1 MKNEHVG
8 ERAGRFSGLR
18 APQALRERLP
28 VPPEAARKIATSRNA
43 VEGVL
48 EGTDSRLLVVTGPCS
63 VHNEEAVLEYARR
76 LGRITPLI
84 DDVLLPVMR
93 VYCEKPRTALGWKG
107 FIADPTLDGTEGI
120 ARGLE
125 RARALM
131 LGVLKEGVPVATEVL
146 NPLVDAWLGDLPS
159 WIAIGARTSESP
171 VHREAASGFHAPV
184 GFKNGTDGSVS
195 TAVNAVLVAKRPH
208 ERLGIDVTGRA
219 AVISTAGNPHAH
231 VVLRGGAKGPNH
243 DEESVAHVVASLE
256 AAGLTGRVVVDCSHG
271 NACGDFR
278 RQSAAFRD
286 LVERKAREG
295 ALSPIAGVM
304 LESHLMEGRQTIE
317 SLRDGGRPL
326 PGVSITDACIGWEET
341 EALLLQ
347 AARRLR
353 AARND
358 MTDGKERADERGMPL
373 AA

>member
-208 ERLGIDVTGRA
+208 ERLGIDVT
-219 AVISTAGNPHAH
+219 
-231 VVLRGGAKGPNH
+231 
-243 DEESVAHVVASLE
+243 
-256 AAGLTGRVVVDCSHG
+256 
-271 NACGDFR
+271 
-278 RQSAAFRD
+278 
-286 LVERKAREG
+286 
-295 ALSPIAGVM
+295 
-304 LESHLMEGRQTIE
+304 
-317 SLRDGGRPL
+317 
-326 PGVSITDACIGWEET
+326 
-341 EALLLQ
+341 
-347 AARRLR
+347 
-353 AARND
+353 
-358 MTDGKERADERGMPL
+358 
-373 AA
+373 